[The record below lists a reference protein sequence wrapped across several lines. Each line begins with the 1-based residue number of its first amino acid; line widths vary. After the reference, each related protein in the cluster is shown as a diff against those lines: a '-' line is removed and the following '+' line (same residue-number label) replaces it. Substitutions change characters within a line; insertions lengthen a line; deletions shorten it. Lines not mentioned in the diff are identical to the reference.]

1 MRDNI
6 VRRREDGAT
15 FDFILAT
22 GDLAYA
28 GKASEYELAAAFFDE
43 LTAAS
48 GVPRGKIFCI
58 PGNHDIDR
66 DRQKMS
72 FAGALR
78 SQNDIYS
85 LLASREEVVTLMQRQ
100 TDFRNF
106 QRTYF
111 AGQERIPTTDGLGYV
126 SLIEINDI
134 RVAIVGLDSA
144 WLAEGGLSD
153 HGKLLLGEQQVMN
166 ALSIAQSVG
175 PHVVIAMGHHFQ
187 KIALIGG

>member
-1 MRDNI
+1 MRSTTWLHISDLHLRESHAWSQDAVLSAMRDNI

-78 SQNDIYS
+78 S
-85 LLASREEVVTLMQRQ
+85 
-100 TDFRNF
+100 
-106 QRTYF
+106 
-111 AGQERIPTTDGLGYV
+111 
-126 SLIEINDI
+126 
-134 RVAIVGLDSA
+134 LDA
-144 WLAEGGLSD
+144 
-153 HGKLLLGEQQVMN
+153 
-166 ALSIAQSVG
+166 
-175 PHVVIAMGHHFQ
+175 P
-187 KIALIGG
+187 